1 MLCFLVLRLVTDDR
15 MDNYRAEIRRMR
27 EKETA
32 NDQLI
37 ADMVIIQDNKIA
49 VYVAE
54 ADELKAKI
62 AMLEAAAVEA
72 ERIRLLTAE
81 QTELDL
87 ANAIKRAMEETQR
100 QIHEEIEEKKQ
111 EEIARIEEEKIRQES
126 KYVPKLKIIAIMVG
140 QWMNS

>member
-1 MLCFLVLRLVTDDR
+1 
-15 MDNYRAEIRRMR
+15 MDNYRTEIRRMR

-37 ADMVIIQDNKIA
+37 ADMVIVQDNKIA

-81 QTELDL
+81 QTELDR
-87 ANAIKRAMEETQR
+87 ANAIKRAIEDTKR
-100 QIHEEIEEKKQ
+100 QMLEEIEEKKLV
-111 EEIARIEEEKIRQES
+111 EIARIAEEKIRKE
-126 KYVPKLKIIAIMVG
+126 KEYVPKLKIIAIMVG
-140 QWMNS
+140 